1 MSLFTVSAVVQSLQ
15 FAFPCARDQPK
26 RLSELNGPW
35 TLFLKRIPTLI
46 TYPRET
52 SPLLRLLWNSTFLS
66 EEKVQEESEV
76 RIPCL
81 QVNFKSPLPLFD
93 VLIAIEHHWVSLSH
107 SQKIVSLSLFEIS
120 ALWSVSWLNSA
131 KCGALRCFEHF
142 FGSPRWSFEA
152 SKDIS
157 GSGNS
162 EAASA
167 YAGASG
173 DATKSTTTEDS
184 MAGRAPRQQ
193 LAPCIILCQKTYR
206 FYDMGNLLH
215 VCPFLRH

>member
-1 MSLFTVSAVVQSLQ
+1 M
-15 FAFPCARDQPK
+15 
-26 RLSELNGPW
+26 
-35 TLFLKRIPTLI
+35 
-46 TYPRET
+46 
-52 SPLLRLLWNSTFLS
+52 
-66 EEKVQEESEV
+66 QEESEV
-76 RIPCL
+76 RWIPCL

-107 SQKIVSLSLFEIS
+107 SQKIASLFEIS
-120 ALWSVSWLNSA
+120 AIWSVSWLNSA
-131 KCGALRCFEHF
+131 KCGVLRCFEHF

-193 LAPCIILCQKTYR
+193 LAPCIFFFCQKTYR
-206 FYDMGNLLH
+206 FYEMGNLLH
-215 VCPFLRH
+215 VCPFFASLNWTAKITARSMVKIRPGGWQISWEGFCLCTHSWETQILWSAGASRWPGWGYGDLTRMHAICMLVC